1 MYSGYSF
8 KKKVANKNIKNG
20 PIIQVIKNDAVSNF
34 GFSNILGTCEKSILV
49 NGGYIIKISPIAKG
63 ILVVPDENELIKPA
77 VLGIKYPIPTP
88 ISIAKNIQR
97 VKNRSKKF
105 NFFFIFKT
113 LRYQDSLRFF
123 MCKVVIA

>member
-1 MYSGYSF
+1 MMIKPVMYSGYSF

-34 GFSNILGTCEKSILV
+34 GFSNIFAILEKSIFV

-77 VLGIKYPIPTP
+77 EFGIK
-88 ISIAKNIQR
+88 
-97 VKNRSKKF
+97 
-105 NFFFIFKT
+105 
-113 LRYQDSLRFF
+113 
-123 MCKVVIA
+123 